1 MPEAHARLS
10 ASGSKKWLNCPG
22 SIRLEENIIDSG
34 SEYAAEGTTAHTL
47 GELKIRLALKEITR
61 PAYHKKIAQLEIND
75 EMQEYTDGYRDYVL
89 ERYGAMVAECGA
101 DNLLMIEE
109 RIDLT
114 DYVPEGFGTGDAV
127 LVGSGLLEI
136 VDLKYGKGV
145 KVAAEENTQ
154 LMLYALGA
162 LIAWDWLYNIERV
175 RLHIYQPRI
184 DNVDMWECSADKL
197 REWGEW
203 VKERAALAL
212 EEDAPCC
219 AGKYCDEG
227 FCKARAICR
236 AYTEEKQRLA
246 YLDFKRPVELDE
258 DEIAEVLDQAD
269 ALAKWAK
276 AVSDYALDQ
285 ALNHGVRYPGFKL
298 VEGRSN
304 RTYTDENAVIA
315 KLLTDTAY
323 HEKDILTR
331 KLKGITEM
339 EKLLGR
345 KKFDAVLGDL
355 VVKPQGK
362 PVLVHIE
369 DKRPEINS
377 NENAKAD
384 FMEVINNGRS

>member
-1 MPEAHARLS
+1 MPDVHARLS

-22 SIRLEENIIDSG
+22 SVRLEEKFTDSG

-47 GELKIRLALKEITR
+47 GELKISLALKSITR
-61 PAYHKKIAQLEIND
+61 PTYHKRVKQLDTND
-75 EMQEYTDGYRDYVL
+75 EMEEYTDGYLDYVL
-89 ERYGAMVAECGA
+89 ERFNALCGECADSRLMV
-101 DNLLMIEE
+101 EE
-109 RIDLT
+109 RIDLS
-114 DYVPEGFGTGDAV
+114 DFVPDGFGTGDAV
-127 LVGSGLLEI
+127 LVGGGVLEI
-136 VDLKYGKGV
+136 IDLKYGKGV
-145 KVAAEENTQ
+145 KVEAAENTQ

-162 LIAWDWLYNIERV
+162 LTAYDWLYGIDTV
-175 RLHIYQPRI
+175 RLHIYQPRL
-184 DNVDMWECSADKL
+184 DNVDVWECTADSL

-219 AGKYCDEG
+219 AGKYCDDC
-227 FCKARAICR
+227 FCKARAVCR
-236 AYTEEKQRLA
+236 AYTEEKQKLA
-246 YLDFKRPVELDE
+246 YLDFKRPAELDD

-276 AVSDYALDQ
+276 AVSEYALDQ

-304 RTYTDENAVIA
+304 RAYTDEDKVITT
-315 KLLTDTAY
+315 LIDNTNYT
-323 HEKDILTR
+323 EKDILVR

-339 EKLLGR
+339 EKLLGK
-345 KKFDAVLGDL
+345 KKFGELLGDL

-362 PVLVHIE
+362 PVLVHTE

-384 FMEVINNGRS
+384 FEEILNGGKQ

>member
-197 REWGEW
+197 RKWGEW

-246 YLDFKRPVELDE
+246 YLDFKRPAELDE

-339 EKLLGR
+339 EKLLGK

-384 FMEVINNGRS
+384 FKEILNGGN